1 MEATKQRMPWWPL
14 ILGGLALIAGGI
26 AAVIWPDI
34 TLFVLVI
41 LWGVIALVDGV
52 LTAIGALFTR
62 GGLRWFHLLAG
73 VASALIGIAI
83 LSWPDITALVVTYLI
98 GAWAVL
104 AGVTRILSAMF
115 WPQERKTDRWMLVL
129 TGLISLILGVLI
141 LAWPAAGAIAIV
153 WLIGIYAIIFGVLL
167 VATGFNV
174 RRLNT

>member
-1 MEATKQRMPWWPL
+1 MEATMQRIPWWPFV
-14 ILGGLALIAGGI
+14 LGGLALIAGGI
-26 AAVIWPDI
+26 IALIWPDI

-41 LWGVIALVDGV
+41 LWGSIALVDGV
-52 LTAIGALFTR
+52 FTAIGAMFTR
-62 GGLRWFHLLAG
+62 GGLRWLLLLAG

-83 LSWPDITALVVTYLI
+83 LSWPGITALVVMYLI

-104 AGVTRILSAMF
+104 AGVMRILSAMF

-129 TGLISLILGVLI
+129 TGLISIILGVLI
-141 LAWPAAGAIAIV
+141 LAWPATGAIAIV